1 MKARG
6 RPAAVQT
13 RSRMS
18 NLELIVVLALA
29 LGAGG
34 LVKGVTGMGLPLVA
48 IPVLAAFLGIG
59 HAVAIMT
66 MPILVTNAWQTW
78 QLRDELKSLRFLTP
92 LLAAGSIGVFIGVW
106 VLTAVPERTLSIV
119 LAAILILYIGL
130 RLAKPDLHIRAAPG
144 YALAAPAGF
153 VAGILHG
160 ATGISAP
167 VGVTF
172 IHALREPRR
181 AHVAAVSTMFL
192 AFVIFQIPA
201 LLYAGVFDGERFV
214 QSAFAI
220 LPAAAAMPLG
230 TFLSSRLSQEGF
242 DRVILALLAV
252 IAVQLL
258 TKGAGY

>member
-1 MKARG
+1 
-6 RPAAVQT
+6 
-13 RSRMS
+13 MS
-18 NLELIVVLALA
+18 DLELIIILALA

-34 LVKGVTGMGLPLVA
+34 LVKGATGMGLPLVA

-59 HAVAIMT
+59 HAVAIMM

-78 QLRDELKSLRFLTP
+78 QLRDELKNLRFLAP
-92 LLAAGSIGVFIGVW
+92 LLAAGSVGVLVGVW
-106 VLTAVPERTLSIV
+106 VLTAVPERVLSIV
-119 LAAILILYIGL
+119 LAVILVLYIGL
-130 RLAKPDLHIRAAPG
+130 RLAKPDFHIRAALG

-153 VAGILHG
+153 VAGILQG

-172 IHALREPRR
+172 IHALRAPRR
-181 AHVAAVSTMFL
+181 AHIAAVSTMFL
-192 AFVIFQIPA
+192 VFVIVHIPG
-201 LLYAGVFDGERFV
+201 LVYAGIMDGERFV
-214 QSAFAI
+214 QSSLAI

-242 DRVILALLAV
+242 DRVILALLAI
-252 IAVQLL
+252 IAVQLM